1 MGIRNSAEIGENLQK
16 IIKRLMANDNLV
28 NLLYYTDK
36 DPLTQPHLTDLQ
48 KKEEIFE
55 KLIKITPRVGPKETA
70 HSMVVVRVV
79 GASKDASN
87 SEFRNIKVSVEVFVP
102 LTQWII
108 KDVNLR
114 PFLILG
120 EIENSLDGKTVNG
133 LGKMTGGDFSLNF
146 LTDEISAYEQNF
158 WITSY
163 A

>member
-1 MGIRNSAEIGENLQK
+1 
-16 IIKRLMANDNLV
+16 
-28 NLLYYTDK
+28 
-36 DPLTQPHLTDLQ
+36 
-48 KKEEIFE
+48 
-55 KLIKITPRVGPKETA
+55 
-70 HSMVVVRVV
+70 
-79 GASKDASN
+79 
-87 SEFRNIKVSVEVFVP
+87 
-102 LTQWII
+102 
-108 KDVNLR
+108 LR